1 MQGHYLDMEGADCLS
16 FRLKGDGRKYMASVR
31 VDNWIVG
38 ETSHDVWQ
46 AFLFAR
52 YDPCLGCGPD
62 DSKSSYTDLL
72 VVYTPKCC

>member
-1 MQGHYLDMEGADCLS
+1 MRSSALALSPAHQVQDMQGHYLDMEGADSLS

-46 AFLFAR
+46 AFLFVR
-52 YDPCLGCGPD
+52 
-62 DSKSSYTDLL
+62 
-72 VVYTPKCC
+72 

>member
-1 MQGHYLDMEGADCLS
+1 MQDMRGHYLDMEGADSLS
-16 FRLKGDGRKYMASVR
+16 FRLNGDGRKYIASVR

-52 YDPCLGCGPD
+52 
-62 DSKSSYTDLL
+62 
-72 VVYTPKCC
+72 

>member
-16 FRLKGDGRKYMASVR
+16 FKLKGDGRKYIASVR

-52 YDPCLGCGPD
+52 
-62 DSKSSYTDLL
+62 
-72 VVYTPKCC
+72 